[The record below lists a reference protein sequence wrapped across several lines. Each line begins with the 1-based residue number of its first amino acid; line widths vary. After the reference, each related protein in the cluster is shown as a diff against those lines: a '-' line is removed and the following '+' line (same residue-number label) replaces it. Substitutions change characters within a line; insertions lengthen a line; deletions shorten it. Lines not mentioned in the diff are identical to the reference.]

1 MIHRATLLLIA
12 FVLAVIACPCSE
24 DSDSSCLGLEYEECY
39 ANHNCEAIPY
49 WGESLDI
56 CEVDDRG
63 FSDNCPFEGCRSLG
77 SDCPSLEELI
87 EECDEYC
94 SYNSF
99 SIDPNTGC
107 RTCECE

>member
-1 MIHRATLLLIA
+1 MRTLILSIA
-12 FVLAVIACPCSE
+12 FLVVVFSCEDSE
-24 DSDSSCLGLEYEECY
+24 DSGCLGSDYKGCY
-39 ANHNCEAIPY
+39 ANPHCEAIPY
-49 WGESLDI
+49 WGESYDP
-56 CEVDDRG
+56 CNVDDRG
-63 FSDNCPFEGCRSLG
+63 FSDNCPFEGCRPLG

-107 RTCECE
+107 RICECEQ